1 MIKSEIRSYDQK
13 IFFLIGQYLSY
24 IRNTDGTILC
34 RTDEQI
40 INEPERELNIDPELT
55 ELHSLTS

>member
-13 IFFLIGQYLSY
+13 KILSGQYSSY
-24 IRNTDGTILC
+24 IRHTDGTMLC

-55 ELHSLTS
+55 EVHSITS